1 MAQIDNRYAGRVGAR
16 TDVAV
21 DEGLRA
27 YMLRVYNY
35 MAAGVALTGLVA
47 YVIFTYSVTTDPALA
62 ATRRRPSVWPCIG
75 ACISPSSARRSSSR
89 PLKWVVM
96 LAPLGFVFF
105 LSWRIYKMSVGA
117 AQLAFWLFAAVM
129 GASLSSIFLRYTAT
143 SITQVF
149 FVTAAAFGALSLYGY
164 TTQRDL
170 SGWGSFLIMGVIGI
184 IVAGL
189 LNIWLQS
196 GALQFAISVIGVLV
210 FAGLTAYDTQQI
222 KDNYYSVMGDAT
234 ATAKAVHHGRAQPL
248 PRLHQHVRH
257 VAPAVRQSRISGE
270 PSPSREGPASAGPFA
285 FGRRLGQFRLAP
297 SRSRARR
304 CSRRYAPP
312 PPPTFPPSPPSI
324 VRPSCRARPA
334 SSWSRRARRRCC
346 AASRPSPTPAIPTS
360 SPSSTAA
367 LPATPTPTPIARG
380 PPIASRWRI
389 PSTSP
394 PMRRAKAS
402 AGRCWRA
409 LIDTC
414 TAQGFRL
421 MVAII
426 GDSANFASITLHR
439 RAGFTLLRHHP
450 LGRLQVRPLARQRHH
465 GAAARRGRHVGSCRA
480 AQVSALV

>member
-62 ATRRRPSVWPCIG
+62 ATAGGRAFALHRGMYLTEFGQAIFVS
-75 ACISPSSARRSSSR
+75 

-105 LSWRIYKMSVGA
+105 LSWRIYKMSLGA
-117 AQLAFWLFAAVM
+117 AQLSFWLFAAVM
-129 GASLSSIFLRYTAT
+129 GASLSSIFLVYTGN

-149 FVTAAAFGALSLYGY
+149 FVTAAAFGGLSLYGY

-189 LNIWLQS
+189 LNILLQS

-234 ATAKAVHHGRAQPL
+234 ATAKASIMGALNLYLDFINMFVMLLQLFGN
-248 PRLHQHVRH
+248 
-257 VAPAVRQSRISGE
+257 
-270 PSPSREGPASAGPFA
+270 RE
-285 FGRRLGQFRLAP
+285 
-297 SRSRARR
+297 
-304 CSRRYAPP
+304 
-312 PPPTFPPSPPSI
+312 
-324 VRPSCRARPA
+324 
-334 SSWSRRARRRCC
+334 
-346 AASRPSPTPAIPTS
+346 
-360 SPSSTAA
+360 
-367 LPATPTPTPIARG
+367 
-380 PPIASRWRI
+380 
-389 PSTSP
+389 
-394 PMRRAKAS
+394 
-402 AGRCWRA
+402 
-409 LIDTC
+409 
-414 TAQGFRL
+414 
-421 MVAII
+421 
-426 GDSANFASITLHR
+426 
-439 RAGFTLLRHHP
+439 
-450 LGRLQVRPLARQRHH
+450 
-465 GAAARRGRHVGSCRA
+465 
-480 AQVSALV
+480 